1 VNKRFTRIFASV
13 VVAGSLIG
21 AGASHTADLKF
32 AFANVKEHP
41 QGQGAQKFADLVQQK
56 SGGKLV
62 IKLFPGGTLGGD
74 LQTVSALQGTVDLT
88 VLNAGLLVAQVKEF
102 GVLDLPFLFNDAKE
116 ADAVVD
122 GPVGQQLFEK
132 LAAKNMVGLG
142 YWDLGFRSL
151 TNSKRPI
158 AKPED
163 IQGLKVRVV
172 QSPIYIDLFNALG
185 ANAAGMPI
193 TELYGALEQ
202 KAVDGQENPPTVI
215 NTSKFNEVQ
224 KYLSLTR
231 HMYNPQ
237 ALLISK
243 KTWDK
248 LSPEERKIIQDAAN
262 EAKLYQRQ
270 VSREANDKALEALKK
285 AGMQINDIAPAER
298 ERMKEKAK
306 PVIDKYSKDIGEP
319 LVKEVYAE
327 IDKAR
332 KK

>member
-1 VNKRFTRIFASV
+1 
-13 VVAGSLIG
+13 
-21 AGASHTADLKF
+21 
-32 AFANVKEHP
+32 
-41 QGQGAQKFADLVQQK
+41 LVQQK

-74 LQTVSALQGTVDLT
+74 LQTVSALQGGTVDLT

-248 LSPEERKIIQDAAN
+248 LSPEERKIIQDAAKRRSSTS
-262 EAKLYQRQ
+262 ARCRGKRTTRR
-270 VSREANDKALEALKK
+270 SR
-285 AGMQINDIAPAER
+285 R
-298 ERMKEKAK
+298 
-306 PVIDKYSKDIGEP
+306 
-319 LVKEVYAE
+319 
-327 IDKAR
+327 
-332 KK
+332 